1 MRIKRFEAATIQEA
15 LRQVKRDLGPEAVI
29 LYTKKFRRGGFLGF
43 FGRERAEITAGLDMN
58 IMEAQRG
65 PSVRPAEVVHVSAPP
80 ELRGASAGLTGSY
93 GGVTVKASPEKM
105 RVRLR
110 ELNEMRAVGG
120 SGRPAPAAVATSR
133 GGAMDK
139 LSRELVKIGVE
150 EELAVKILQKVTVNA
165 PVEERDDQ
173 RLMLRRIRSELAG
186 WLRVAN
192 GPEHPETRPRVI
204 SLIGPTGVGKTTTV
218 AKLAALYQLAEGKQV
233 GIVAADTYRIAASEQ
248 IKYYGKIIGCPVEV
262 VMTTQEMK
270 GAIDRL
276 ADKDVVLIDTVG
288 RSPRQ
293 RASLEELRSF
303 IEASGAQEIHLII
316 SATTRYYDVL
326 SIIERFGVMP
336 INRII
341 FSKVDETDRFG
352 VVLNVA
358 VNFGFPISYI
368 TDGQNVPDDL
378 QEANTG
384 KLAEMILSGL
394 DGNTSSVN
402 V

>member
-29 LYTKKFRRGGFLGF
+29 LYTKKLKRGGFLGF
-43 FGRERAEITAGLDMN
+43 FGQERAEITAGLDMN
-58 IMEAQRG
+58 IMEARG
-65 PSVRPAEVVHVSAPP
+65 PSARSAGVGHVGVPLGARGAPADLTESYG
-80 ELRGASAGLTGSY
+80 GASAA
-93 GGVTVKASPEKM
+93 KASPERM

-120 SGRPAPAAVATSR
+120 TGRPAPAAVGTST
-133 GGAMDK
+133 GGIDK

-150 EELAVKILQKVTVNA
+150 EELAVKILQKVTANM
-165 PVEERDDQ
+165 PTEERDDE
-173 RLMLRRIRSELAG
+173 RLMLRRIGSDLAG
-186 WLRVAN
+186 WLRVAS
-192 GPEHPETRPRVI
+192 GPERPEMRPRVI
-204 SLIGPTGVGKTTTV
+204 ALIGPTGVGKTTTV

-233 GIVAADTYRIAASEQ
+233 GIIAADTYRIAASEQ

-270 GAIDRL
+270 GAMDRL
-276 ADKDVVLIDTVG
+276 ADRDVVLIDTVG

-293 RASLEELRSF
+293 RTSLEELRSF
-303 IEASGAQEIHLII
+303 IEASGAQEVHLII

-336 INRII
+336 VNRII

-384 KLAEMILSGL
+384 KLAEMIMSGM
-394 DGNTSSVN
+394 DGMAANH
-402 V
+402 